1 VHCKQISKPKHL
13 SLSSLSSNIPLME
26 HTDDTPSPH
35 SKQSFQSRIS
45 REAPYTKVQEQVI
58 CRTMYIERYPI
69 YLLLWMVGYRYLP
82 PEYKDRLA
90 ECPLQPFSS
99 FLLDGQAK
107 EDSYPNPLELEVI
120 AANLS
125 SPEPPVFTLR
135 GLTTLGEARQ
145 ESYPNFFAQATPKAI
160 QVAVDQCTPVLDL
173 YIKHR
178 KNFLVH
184 NLRLV
189 LHISNKFHPS
199 DNVFMDYIQEGAKGL
214 SHAIDRFS
222 YSRGHKFSTYAT
234 WWIRQQITRHIADNA
249 NTIRL
254 PQHIQD
260 LRAKLYNFSTE
271 YTEQHGKDPSIALLA
286 TTFKTTPT
294 RIQTLLDM
302 QPRAVSLNAPT
313 GSEDGEGA
321 ELADRIEDHT
331 VISPAEVA
339 SMHLL
344 RTKVRQVL
352 EDLPARERNV
362 LSLRFGL
369 DDGQKHTLEEVGRT
383 LHVTRERIRQ
393 IEAKALKKLRHP
405 RRIRMLRGD
414 PEN

>member
-1 VHCKQISKPKHL
+1 
-13 SLSSLSSNIPLME
+13 ME

-107 EDSYPNPLELEVI
+107 E
-120 AANLS
+120 
-125 SPEPPVFTLR
+125 
-135 GLTTLGEARQ
+135 